1 MGSVSGRGSLNGDL
15 SQHATR
21 HVQNRVESVE
31 AIPLIFNRE
40 ANVPAHERVLA
51 PHQGAIG
58 EAVADDPVVGRD
70 AESVYTWPVCA
81 STTRM
86 VNGAGD
92 SSGSPM
98 IHVPTRR
105 SGYAKVLTV
114 MEGVD
119 A

>member
-1 MGSVSGRGSLNGDL
+1 MNGDL

-31 AIPLIFNRE
+31 AIPLILNRE

-70 AESVYTWPVCA
+70 AESVYA
-81 STTRM
+81 SAGLSSTTRM
-86 VNGAGD
+86 VNGAGG

-98 IHVPTRR
+98 IHVPTSR
-105 SGYAKVLTV
+105 SGTRR
-114 MEGVD
+114 
-119 A
+119 